1 MPRLLWPLLGL
12 MLLAGCAGNPQ
23 DRPEL
28 TEVDQYREA
37 SKSLESKNY
46 LTAIDQLKELE
57 ARFPYGDFAEQAALD
72 LIYAQ
77 YRAVD
82 YPATV
87 VAAQRFMRNY
97 PAHPRLDY
105 ALYMRGLANFNMER
119 GLFDNMVSSDKSSKD
134 MGAAKDAFRDFE
146 RLVNRFPDSEYAP
159 DARSRMVHIR
169 NQLARQELH
178 VARYYAR
185 RGAIIASINRAQ
197 YVVKH
202 YQQTPAVPAALAIM
216 VKGYE
221 RLEQPELAQKSR
233 EVLTLNWPDSKFLDD
248 DKQVSLAWWP
258 NEDDGLLSLLTFDLL

>member
-12 MLLAGCAGNPQ
+12 LLLAGCASNKE
-23 DRPEL
+23 RPEL

-37 SKSLESKNY
+37 SESLESRNY

-97 PAHPRLDY
+97 PAPPRMDY
-105 ALYMRGLANFNMER
+105 ALYMRGLANFNMEK

-202 YQQTPAVPAALAIM
+202 YQQTPAVPEALAIM
-216 VKGYE
+216 AKGYQ
-221 RLEQPELAQKSR
+221 RLKQPELAEKSR
-233 EVLTLNWPDSKFLDD
+233 DVLALNWPDSKFLDN
-248 DKQVSLAWWP
+248 DKQVDLAWWP
-258 NEDDGLLSLLTFDLL
+258 DEDDGLLSLLTFDLL

>member
-12 MLLAGCAGNPQ
+12 LLLAGCASNKE
-23 DRPEL
+23 RPEL

-37 SKSLESKNY
+37 SESLESRNY

-72 LIYAQ
+72 LIYA
-77 YRAVD
+77 
-82 YPATV
+82 
-87 VAAQRFMRNY
+87 AQRFMRNY
-97 PAHPRLDY
+97 PAHPRMDY
-105 ALYMRGLANFNMER
+105 ALYMRGLANFNMEK

-202 YQQTPAVPAALAIM
+202 YQQTPAVPEALAIM
-216 VKGYE
+216 AKGYQ
-221 RLEQPELAQKSR
+221 RLKQPELAEKSR
-233 EVLTLNWPDSKFLDD
+233 DVLALNWPDSKFLDN
-248 DKQVSLAWWP
+248 DKQVDLAWWP
-258 NEDDGLLSLLTFDLL
+258 DEDDGLLSLLTFDLL

>member
-1 MPRLLWPLLGL
+1 MPRFLGPLLCL
-12 MLLAGCAGNPQ
+12 LLLAGCASNQ
-23 DRPEL
+23 EAPEL
-28 TEVDQYREA
+28 TEAAQYREA
-37 SKSLESKNY
+37 RESIESKNY

-57 ARFPYGDFAEQAALD
+57 ARFPYGDYAEQAALD

-77 YRAVD
+77 YKAVD

-105 ALYMRGLANFNMER
+105 ALYLRGLANFNMEK
-119 GLFDNMVSSDKSSKD
+119 GLFDNLVSSDKSARD
-134 MGAAKDAFRDFE
+134 MDAAKDAFRDFE
-146 RLVNRFPDSEYAP
+146 QLVTRFPDSEYAP
-159 DARSRMVHIR
+159 DARARMVHIR

-185 RGAIIASINRAQ
+185 RGATVASINRAQ

-202 YQQTPAVPAALAIM
+202 YQQTPAVEEALAIM

-221 RLEQPELAQKSR
+221 RLNYPELAAKSR
-233 EVLTLNWPDSKFLDD
+233 NVLALNWPDSQFLDD
-248 DKQVSLAWWP
+248 DEVYLAWWP
-258 NEDDGLLSLLTFDLL
+258 EEDSGLLSLLTFDLL